1 MKKIKL
7 TKGKYTI
14 VDDDMFEY
22 LNQWKWYLEKNGYA
36 VRKPNIKIYMHRLIN
51 KTPDGFKT
59 DHINRCRLDNR
70 KNNLRSVTDSVS
82 AINTSLYKNNI
93 TGYKGVHFDK
103 SRGNWMV
110 YINKLKKRYYLGRY
124 LNFNEALSVRKTAE
138 VKYHTI

>member
-7 TKGKYTI
+7 TKGKYAI

-22 LNQWKWYLEKNGYA
+22 LNQWKWYLEINGYA